1 MPGCLHGPRPPTL
14 SWVRVCS
21 AWFIV
26 QAGTPSIPFGMGK
39 RIVAMG
45 DGLWDLFP
53 DGPRFGGATANYACH
68 ASILGAEVFMV
79 SGVGND
85 DRGHAL
91 LEVYQKHGVNTQLIQ
106 RLEEYPT
113 GIVTVELTDKGL
125 PTFTIGENAAWDHW
139 EWNQEIE
146 GTVRK
151 ADALYFGTL
160 GQRGDSARA
169 GIRKALTIAQN
180 QNTPRILDI
189 NLRAPFYD
197 DSLIRNSITHCSVLK
212 LSDEELERVT
222 QTCEL
227 DSSFTSIDALEELR
241 SNFGLDLVVMTRG
254 AEGAVLISEEGLV
267 EHPGE
272 PATVVDTVGAGDS
285 FTASMTL
292 GLLEGKEYPQ
302 ILKDACRVA
311 AGVCS
316 HAGAVPE

>member
-1 MPGCLHGPRPPTL
+1 V
-14 SWVRVCS
+14 SY
-21 AWFIV
+21 
-26 QAGTPSIPFGMGK
+26 

-139 EWNQEIE
+139 EWNNEIE
-146 GTVRK
+146 GMLGQ

-160 GQRGDSARA
+160 GQRGDSTRA
-169 GIRKALTIAQN
+169 GIRKALTIAQDKN
-180 QNTPRILDI
+180 IPRILDI

-197 DSLIRNSITHCSVLK
+197 DSLIRDSITHCSVLK

-222 QTCEL
+222 QACEL
-227 DSSFTSIDALEELR
+227 DSSLADTVVLEELR
-241 SNFGLDLVVMTRG
+241 SKFQLDLAVMTRG
-254 AEGAVLISEEGLV
+254 AEGAVLISERGVV
-267 EHPGE
+267 EQSGVPTE
-272 PATVVDTVGAGDS
+272 VVDTVGAGDS

-292 GLLEGKEYPQ
+292 GLLGGKEYPE
-302 ILKDACRVA
+302 ILRDACRVA

-316 HAGAVPE
+316 HAGAVPH

>member
-1 MPGCLHGPRPPTL
+1 
-14 SWVRVCS
+14 
-21 AWFIV
+21 
-26 QAGTPSIPFGMGK
+26 
-39 RIVAMG
+39 MG

-68 ASILGAEVFMV
+68 ASILGGEVFMV
-79 SGVGND
+79 SGVGKD
-85 DRGHAL
+85 DRGQAL

-106 RLEEYPT
+106 RLEEYST
-113 GIVTVELTDKGL
+113 GIVTVELTESGL

-146 GTVRK
+146 GAIRK

-169 GIRKALTIAQN
+169 GIRRALAIAQD

-189 NLRAPFYD
+189 NLRAPFYN
-197 DSLIRNSITHCSVLK
+197 DSLIRESIALCSVLK

-222 QTCEL
+222 QACEL
-227 DSSFTSIDALEELR
+227 DSSLTSIDALGELR
-241 SNFGLDLVVMTRG
+241 SNFNLDFVVMTKG
-254 AEGAVLISEEGLV
+254 AEGAVLINSPRV
-267 EHPGE
+267 VRQPGE

-285 FTASMTL
+285 FSASMTL
-292 GLLEGKEYPQ
+292 GLLEGKDYPQ
-302 ILKDACRVA
+302 ILKDACKVA

-316 HAGAVPE
+316 HAGAVPQ